1 MKRTGCTISLIATI
15 LLLGSNLLAQVT
27 PGTPPWASLN
37 SGPFD
42 VINLGSLNGHF
53 DINVRTKAGR
63 VTPFTYDITY
73 DTSIWY
79 PTTVNGQQTWQPV
92 SAYGWTFPTISA
104 GYLTNQTVATVTEPC
119 NPPNNMNPIT
129 FYVYAYWEYHD
140 VKGGTHPANI
150 TSTSLPANTGC
161 INTGQAVSGTTT
173 DGTQYTINVAT
184 GSGSATVTGADGKLY
199 NLPINPTTTVSTT
212 TDTNGNE
219 ITSDAN
225 GNITDTLGTVALT
238 ASGISPKTFQY
249 TAPNGSTATWT
260 MNYTSY
266 NIKTNFGCS
275 GIAEYTANG
284 VLLPT
289 SLVLPDGTQYQF
301 TYENTVNNNG
311 YKTGRLAS
319 LTLPTGGS
327 ITYTYPITNGGAN
340 NGITCADGSAPASVN
355 GSASL
360 TRTLSPGGTW
370 TYYRSQVSGNHW
382 QTKMTSPPD
391 PTVGNDTVVDFQQD
405 SSTGQYGN
413 THNFFETQRKEYQ
426 GSVSSN
432 SCSATIT
439 SNCLLRT
446 TITCWNTA
454 NPTPAN
460 CPTTSVSTLISR
472 QTIFSYLPDTSS
484 SSKVSET
491 DIQWTQYSDPLLPT
505 EIDNYDYGTG
515 SPGTVISRILNSY
528 LLLGNTIRLSGTSV
542 EDANYNVKASTGYV
556 YDTSTPTATT
566 GTPQHTTPPSNR
578 ANVTRVSQ
586 QVSGSLT
593 LYKIFTYYDTGMLNT
608 ATDWG
613 TTNTGGSNITTYNY
627 NNTGNPSPSCGN
639 SFITSISEPLNL
651 TESFSWDCNGGVQTS
666 ATDENGKTTTTYY
679 AQTSSYGSPDPSFW
693 RPYAATD
700 QLNNATTLTYP
711 YNTVSESSL
720 LFNSNRSVVDLRT
733 KLDAFG
739 RSILSQMR
747 EAPSSSEYDS
757 TQTDY
762 DDLGRISKTYLPFT
776 NAPDTA
782 CSGTCP
788 GVTKSYDAI
797 FRLVATS
804 DSGGG
809 STTWTYANNDVL
821 QVVGPAP
828 SGENRKQ
835 RQLEYDGLGRVSSVC
850 ELTSSGNGG
859 GTCGQYVTQTG
870 FWTKYTYD
878 PLGNITG
885 VTQNSQAATGSQQT
899 RTYTFDMIGRLTS
912 ELNPETGSSAITYTY
927 DTADSTCASYSSPGD
942 LVEKKDA
949 MGNYTCLKYDA
960 LHRVTQNT
968 YPSGSYA
975 SVTPTKCYVY
985 DSATVN
991 GTAMA
996 NAKARLAEAYTTSAS
1011 SCPGTVTVD
1020 EGFGY
1025 SARGEVSD
1033 VYEKTPD
1040 SGGYYHVNAT
1050 YWAHGKLNVLNS
1062 GSNPLPGLPAITYG
1076 ASDGSGMDGKGRIT
1090 KVNAASGQNP
1100 VTSISWNASNHIT
1113 GLTLG
1118 SSDSDSYQY
1127 DSQTGRMTQYLFN
1140 MGTGP
1145 QSQTGALTWNMNGTL
1160 GKLEITDQINTANT
1174 QTCMYGHDD
1183 LMRITSADCGSGW
1196 SQTFELDPFGNLSK
1210 SGSAQFLPTYT
1221 GTSGTNTSPTNQY
1234 YQISGGGSGTSNYY
1248 DANGNLKN
1256 DVTHTYTWD
1265 ADGNMISTD
1274 GSTVT
1279 MIYDAVDRMIEQTR
1293 GSSHTEIA
1301 YGPYGMKL
1309 ALMNGQTLVNAFV
1322 KLPGGARAIY
1332 GSGGLA
1338 YYRHADHLGNSRLAT
1353 TPGRAKYYDVAY
1365 APYGEDY
1372 NGSGTT
1378 PDLAFTD
1385 ENQDTVKNGWSANL
1399 YDFMLRE
1406 YRTAHGRWTS
1416 PDPASLGVVDPTN
1429 PQTWNRY
1436 AYVLNNPMALI
1447 DLLGDDYCM
1456 GYDDDQEPTNSEW
1469 CGEAGGTWVNVDPN
1483 PGQSCTPGGATSC
1496 NPPSSPGVGCTSGSN
1511 CTGQAGGGGGGKS
1524 GGKQAKKKNLQS
1536 ATCNVNGAL
1545 KRVELD
1551 AFYGRKNQPF
1561 NHATAQLEV
1570 EWKGNGQCVTFTGL
1584 GTNGDVQCYQYNAAG
1599 GCQETTCPADYRS
1612 VNYDAQG
1619 NADGF
1624 TDNSTAYP
1632 YSDNSSC
1639 STFTPK

>member
-1 MKRTGCTISLIATI
+1 MRTGYVISLIAI
-15 LLLGSNLLAQVT
+15 MLLFGGNLLAQVT

-42 VINLGSLNGHF
+42 VVNLGSLNGHF
-53 DINVRTKAGR
+53 DISVRSKAGR

-79 PTTVNGQQTWQPV
+79 PTTVNGQQTWQPA
-92 SAYGWTFPTISA
+92 SAYGWNFPTIAA

-119 NPPNNMNPIT
+119 DPPNNMNPIT
-129 FYVYAYWEYHD
+129 FYVYAYWTYHD
-140 VKGGTHPANI
+140 IKGGTHPTNI
-150 TSTSLPANTGC
+150 TNNNLPPNNGC
-161 INTGQAVSGTTT
+161 TNFGQPSSGTTT
-173 DGTQYTINVAT
+173 DGSQYTINVAA
-184 GSGSATVTGADGKLY
+184 GSGSATVTGTDGKLY
-199 NLPINPTTTVSTT
+199 SLPINPSTTVSTT
-212 TDTNGNE
+212 TDANGNE
-219 ITSDAN
+219 ITSDAS
-225 GNITDTLGTVALT
+225 GNITDTLGTVALS
-238 ASGISPKTFQY
+238 ASGISPKTFKY

-275 GIAEYTANG
+275 GVAEYTANG
-284 VLLPT
+284 VSLPT
-289 SLVLPDGTQYQF
+289 SLVLPDGTEYQF
-301 TYENTVNNNG
+301 TYENTVNNSG

-319 LTLPTGGS
+319 VTLPTGGS
-327 ITYTYPITNGGAN
+327 ITYTYPTINSGAN
-340 NGITCADGSAPASVN
+340 NGINCSDGSAPASVN
-355 GSASL
+355 GNASF

-370 TYYRSQVSGNHW
+370 TYYRTQVSGNHW

-391 PTVGNDTVVDFQQD
+391 PSVGNDTVIDFQQD
-405 SSTGQYGN
+405 SSTSQYGN
-413 THNFFETQRKEYQ
+413 THDFFEVQRKEYQ
-426 GSVSSN
+426 GSASSN
-432 SCSATIT
+432 SCSGTIT

-446 TITCWNTA
+446 SITCWNTA
-454 NPTPAN
+454 NPTPGN

-491 DIQWTQYSDPLLPT
+491 DIQWTQYSDPSLPN
-505 EIDNYDYGTG
+505 EIDSYDYGTG
-515 SPGTVISRILNSY
+515 SPGAIIRKVINSY
-528 LLLGNTIRLSGTSV
+528 RLIGNTVQITGTSI
-542 EDANYNVKASTGYV
+542 EDANNNVKASTGFA
-556 YDTSTPTATT
+556 YDTSTPTTTT
-566 GTPQHTTPPSNR
+566 GTPQHTTPPSERGNL
-578 ANVTRVSQ
+578 TILSQ
-586 QVSGSLT
+586 EVSGSLT
-593 LYKIFTYYDTGMLNT
+593 LYRVFTYYDTGMLNT

-613 TTNTGGSNITTYNY
+613 TTTSGGANITTYNY
-627 NNTGNPSPSCGN
+627 STGSCGN
-639 SFITSISEPLNL
+639 SFPISISEPLNL
-651 TESFSWDCNGGVQTS
+651 TESFTWDCNGGVQTS
-666 ATDENGKTTTTYY
+666 ATDENGQTTTTYY
-679 AQTSSYGSPDPSFW
+679 AQTSNYGSPDPNFW

-711 YNTVSESSL
+711 FNTVSESAL
-720 LFNSNRSVVDLRT
+720 LFNSNHSVVDQRT

-739 RSILSQMR
+739 RPILSQMK
-747 EAPSSSEYDS
+747 EGPSSSEYDS

-762 DDLGRISKTYLPFT
+762 DNLGRISKTYLPFT
-776 NAPDTA
+776 NTQDVA

-788 GVTKSYDAI
+788 GVVESYDALY
-797 FRLVATS
+797 RPVATS

-809 STTWTYANNDVL
+809 STTWAYTNTDVL

-828 SGENRKQ
+828 SGENKKQ

-859 GTCGQYVTQTG
+859 GTCSQYVTQTG

-878 PLGNITG
+878 VLGNING
-885 VTQNSQAATGSQQT
+885 VTQNAQAATSSQQT
-899 RTYTFDMIGRLTS
+899 RTYNFDMAGRLTS
-912 ELNPETGSSAITYTY
+912 ELNPETGSSAIAYTY
-927 DTADSTCASYSSPGD
+927 DTADSTCGSYSSPGD

-949 MGNYTCLKYDA
+949 MGNYTCYKYDA
-960 LHRVTQNT
+960 LHRVTQTN

-985 DSATVN
+985 DSATVD

-1020 EGFGY
+1020 ESFSY

-1050 YWAHGKLNVLNS
+1050 FWAHGRLNVLNG

-1076 ASDGSGMDGKGRIT
+1076 ASDGSGLDGKGRIT

-1100 VTSISWNASNHIT
+1100 ATSISWNAGNQIT
-1113 GLTLG
+1113 GVTFG

-1127 DSQTGRMTQYLFN
+1127 DPITGRMTQYQFN

-1145 QSQTGALTWNMNGTL
+1145 QTQTGVLTWNGNGTL
-1160 GKLEITDQINTANT
+1160 GKLQITDQINTANS
-1174 QTCMYGHDD
+1174 QTCTYSHDD
-1183 LMRITSADCGSGW
+1183 LMRIIAANCGSAW
-1196 SQTFELDPFGNLSK
+1196 SQTFSFDPFGNLSK

-1221 GTSGTNTSPTNQY
+1221 GASGTNTSPTNQY

-1248 DANGNLKN
+1248 DSNGNLKN

-1265 ADGNMISTD
+1265 ADGNMLSTD

-1279 MIYDAVDRMIEQTR
+1279 MIYDAMDRMIEQTR

-1301 YGPYGMKL
+1301 YGPYGLKL
-1309 ALMNGQTLVNAFV
+1309 ALMNGQTLVSAFV
-1322 KLPGGARAIY
+1322 KLPGGSRAVY

-1353 TPGRAKYYDVAY
+1353 TPSRAKYYDVSY

-1372 NGSGTT
+1372 DGSGTQ
-1378 PDLAFTD
+1378 DLAFTD
-1385 ENQDTVKNGWSANL
+1385 ENQDTVKNGWSTNL

-1416 PDPASLGVVDPTN
+1416 PDPAGLGVVDPTN
-1429 PQTWNRY
+1429 PQTWNRF
-1436 AYVLNNPMALI
+1436 AYVLNNPMAAI
-1447 DLLGDDYCM
+1447 DLLGDDTCYNP
-1456 GYDDDQEPTNSEW
+1456 D
-1469 CGEAGGTWVNVDPN
+1469 GT
-1483 PGQSCTPGGATSC
+1483 
-1496 NPPSSPGVGCTSGSN
+1496 
-1511 CTGQAGGGGGGKS
+1511 
-1524 GGKQAKKKNLQS
+1524 
-1536 ATCNVNGAL
+1536 
-1545 KRVELD
+1545 
-1551 AFYGRKNQPF
+1551 PF
-1561 NHATAQLEV
+1561 D
-1570 EWKGNGQCVTFTGL
+1570 C
-1584 GTNGDVQCYQYNAAG
+1584 
-1599 GCQETTCPADYRS
+1599 
-1612 VNYDAQG
+1612 DAQG
-1619 NADGF
+1619 NPTGNCPECIVSVNSQTGCANGACSSDSGNSPYPTPVYGPMGPIGPFVGINYPGMSGMQWAAKQATRGYPTVTKPKPPIPQNEKPPELNPPKDITEIPKPTAIFLKFLEMLDGL
-1624 TDNSTAYP
+1624 TSISIP
-1632 YSDNSSC
+1632 IMGPVPC
-1639 STFTPK
+1639 SYANVPGCVGGFGGGGPG